1 MLILCM
7 EDNLQRY
14 KNIRINLAMLYNME
28 VLTTKSKVMAFQD
41 NNIGRV
47 KIVNKNEEI
56 NS

>member
-1 MLILCM
+1 M